1 MEFSQGQGQHQNAM
15 SQPVLGSATRQLM
28 DQMNGIGNI
37 HNIHGMNSG
46 DVLEQLTS
54 IFDILD
60 LDGNGDLDLP
70 EFKVGLSSIGINLT
84 HEEAITLFESIDAEG
99 IYYYLFCD

>member
-1 MEFSQGQGQHQNAM
+1 MNMDFATHQNTM
-15 SQPVLGSATRQLM
+15 SQPVLGSTTQELM
-28 DQMNGIGNI
+28 NQMNGVGKNNSAL
-37 HNIHGMNSG
+37 HTAMNSG

-84 HEEAITLFESIDAEG
+84 HEEAITLFESIDAESM
-99 IYYYLFCD
+99 